1 MARIVVLSRRN
12 ILHPRAGG
20 ASRYVHEI
28 FRRLAKSHDV
38 TVISEGASS
47 SKRVEEIDGLTYVNA
62 RGSLLRIRLPLSYI
76 RKFAADSDILI
87 DNADVAIP
95 WLSPLFS
102 KKPVITIIHQL
113 VREVFYE
120 ELPPILAT
128 FGYISEPAMYR
139 LYSRSMIVAMSKST
153 AEELSQFR
161 IPRKNIRIIGPGCP
175 YPSNERV
182 PLEMR
187 SQKLIGCV
195 SRLMQYKGLQFAI
208 EAISRI
214 QKDLPDIRLEIAGTG
229 PYREELE
236 KFARHVGV
244 NSNVTF
250 LGRISEQRKLRL
262 YRESRAIVLSSI
274 REGYGLSVIEANS
287 IGTPAVGWNVPGLR
301 DSIIDNTT
309 GLLANF
315 PNYDHLAQQIYNLM
329 TDDSAWNSMSESAWK
344 WANRHSW
351 DSSAQDFEDTIQSV
365 LANASSDRK

>member
-20 ASRYVHEI
+20 ASRYIHEI
-28 FRRLAKSHDV
+28 FRRLAKDHDV
-38 TVISEGASS
+38 TVLSEGATSS
-47 SKRVEEIDGLTYVNA
+47 RPVEQIDGLTYVNTHG
-62 RGSLLRIRLPLSYI
+62 RLMRFLLPVSYM
-76 RKFAADSDILI
+76 RKFARHADILI

-95 WLSPLFS
+95 WFSPLFS

-120 ELPPILAT
+120 ELPPFLAT
-128 FGYISEPAMYR
+128 LGYLSEPSIYR
-139 LYSRSMIVAMSKST
+139 LYSRSMMVAMSKST
-153 AEELSQFR
+153 ADGLLQFG
-161 IPRKNIRIIGPGCP
+161 IPEKNIRIIGPGCP
-175 YPSNERV
+175 YPSNDRI

-214 QKDLPDIRLEIAGTG
+214 RKDLPDIRLEIAGSG

-236 KFARHVGV
+236 KFARNVGMD
-244 NSNVTF
+244 SNVAF
-250 LGRISEQRKLRL
+250 LGRVSEQRKLRL

-287 IGTPAVGWNVPGLR
+287 VGTPAIAWNVPGLR

-309 GLLANF
+309 GLLASF
-315 PNYDHLAQQIYNLM
+315 PNNDDLARQIYDIM
-329 TDDSAWNSMSESAWK
+329 TNDSAWNTMSVSAWK
-344 WANRHSW
+344 WANSHSW
-351 DSSAQDFEDTIQSV
+351 DQSAQDFDEIIKSV
-365 LANASSDRK
+365 LTNRPTDRG

>member
-28 FRRLAKSHDV
+28 FRRLAKTHDV
-38 TVISEGASS
+38 TVISEGAIS
-47 SKRVEEIDGLTYVNA
+47 SKRVEEIDGIVYLNA
-62 RGSLLRIRLPLSYI
+62 RGGLLRIRLPLRYI
-76 RKFAADSDILI
+76 RGFARDADILI

-95 WLSPLFS
+95 WFSPIFS

-113 VREVFYE
+113 VREVFYK
-120 ELPPILAT
+120 ELPPLLAT
-128 FGYISEPAMYR
+128 LGYVFEPAIYR
-139 LYSRSMIVAMSKST
+139 LYSKSMIVAMSKST
-153 AEELSQFR
+153 AEELFQLG
-161 IPRKNIRIIGPGCP
+161 IPKTNVRIIGPGCP

-208 EAISRI
+208 EAIGRI
-214 QKDLPDIRLEIAGTG
+214 QKELPDIKLEIAGSG

-236 KFARHVGV
+236 KFASRVGV
-244 NSNVTF
+244 DSNVIF
-250 LGRISEQRKLRL
+250 LGSVSEQRKLKL
-262 YRESRAIVLSSI
+262 YRESRAIILSSI

-287 IGTPAVGWNVPGLR
+287 LGTPAVGWNVPGLR

-315 PNYDHLAQQIYNLM
+315 PDNNHLAQQIHSLM
-329 TDDSAWNSMSESAWK
+329 TDDSAWNNLSKSAWK
-344 WANRHSW
+344 WANMHSW
-351 DSSAQDFEDTIQSV
+351 DHSAQDFGNMIQYV
-365 LANASSDRK
+365 LANQSSHRK